1 MNIAWSG
8 SSRLLIGA
16 AGLADWLDGLHG
28 AGGLHGSNSLGTPG
42 KPAVT
47 ALLLD
52 PAVTDT
58 RITTLVTEELDRA
71 AHTTRRIVP
80 DGDGGPDEILALADA
95 TADADLIAVI
105 GGGSLIDRAK
115 LLAVAHEDERAR
127 ADLRTTGRSGLLTLD
142 ARTRR
147 IRPLLAVPTTIGT
160 GSELSRVACLPH
172 NSGKRLVMSDA
183 LAPDAALLDPAA
195 TETLPPDLL
204 LEGVLEAVFRTVSPY
219 AGNLDDRPVEDA
231 LAEVCAVQLVRLGGE
246 AARQLAAGHVP
257 DAGLRM
263 DLARLSGLTQSTWL
277 CFGRDLFSTEGWMIA
292 NELSSALGTRKM
304 TAVAALLPALWRAVL
319 AGDTRLGSA
328 RRLRRIWDLLR
339 SADSSGDPLP
349 AEPVAG
355 ITALMD
361 RWGVARDLVLAP
373 HLLET
378 VARRTVRTWGAGL
391 PMLGGLRAA
400 DVNALLTAVA

>member
-8 SSRLLIGA
+8 STRLLTGP
-16 AGLADWLDGLHG
+16 AGLADWLDDFDDARGR
-28 AGGLHGSNSLGTPG
+28 AGSPD
-42 KPAVT
+42 T

-52 PAVTDT
+52 PAVTES
-58 RITTLVTEELDRA
+58 RITALVTAELDRA
-71 AHTTRRIVP
+71 GHTTRRIVP
-80 DGDGGPDEILALADA
+80 GGDGGPDEILALADA

-105 GGGSLIDRAK
+105 GGGSVIDRAK
-115 LLAVAHEDERAR
+115 LLAVAHEDRRAR

-147 IRPLLAVPTTIGT
+147 ARPLLAVPTTVGT
-160 GSELSRVACLPH
+160 GAELSRVACLPH

-195 TETLPPDLL
+195 TETLPAELL
-204 LEGVLEAVFRTVSPY
+204 VEGALEALFRTVGPY
-219 AGNLDDRPVEDA
+219 VGNLLDRPVEDA
-231 LAEVCAVQLVRLGGE
+231 LAQSAAVQLARLGGE
-246 AARQLAAGHVP
+246 TARQLAAGRTP
-257 DAGLRM
+257 DAELRM

-277 CFGRDLFSTEGWMIA
+277 SYGRDLFSTEGWMIA

-304 TAVAALLPALWRAVL
+304 TAVAALLPPLWQAVL

-328 RRLRRIWDLLR
+328 PRLWRIWDLLR

-349 AEPVAG
+349 AEPAAG

-361 RWGVARDLVLAP
+361 RWGVARDLTLP
-373 HLLET
+373 PPLLET

-391 PMLGGLRAA
+391 PMLGGLRTA
-400 DVNALLTAVA
+400 DVSALLTAAA